1 MADRPAAE
9 VHVDVPLVRRLLA
22 AQCPEIDGVGR
33 TADLSLEIVGE
44 GWDNVMLRLGTSLAV
59 RVPRR
64 DLSARLVVHEQQW
77 LAEIARRVDVL
88 VPAPVVV
95 GTPTDEYPWHW
106 SVVPWVQGVAAG
118 SVDRAR
124 LRGVAAPLATF
135 FNQLRTPAPPDA
147 PVNTVRGGPLASR
160 DAVVR
165 DRLALLDHPRR
176 DELARAWDV
185 ALAAPVWEGPALWL
199 HGDPHAYNIVV
210 SDEDLASE
218 EDVVSDEDV
227 VSGEFVVSDE
237 DLASEDP
244 AADVTLRAVVDFG
257 DMTSGDPAGD
267 LAAAWLIFDLA
278 GRRTFR
284 DTVDAAAAGS
294 AVLLDPAVWE
304 RARGWALVLATALL
318 AHSDDAPDL
327 AAAGRQTV
335 DALLDD
341 V

>member
-9 VHVDVPLVRRLLA
+9 VDVDVPLVRRLLE
-22 AQCPEIDGVGR
+22 AQCPEIDGAGR

-44 GWDNVMLRLGTSLAV
+44 GWDNVMLRLGSSLAV

-88 VPAPVVV
+88 VPAPVVA
-95 GTPTDEYPWHW
+95 GTPSDEYPWHW
-106 SVVPWVQGVAAG
+106 SVVPWVEGVAAG
-118 SVDRAR
+118 SVDRSR
-124 LRGVAAPLATF
+124 LRGVAAPLARF
-135 FNQLRTPAPPDA
+135 FNQLRTPAPADA
-147 PVNTVRGGPLASR
+147 PTSAVRGGPLASR

-165 DRLALLDHPRR
+165 DRLAHLDHPRR

-199 HGDPHAYNIVV
+199 HGDPHAYNI
-210 SDEDLASE
+210 
-218 EDVVSDEDV
+218 VVSDEDV

-267 LAAAWLIFDLA
+267 LAAAWLIFDVA

-284 DTVDAAAAGS
+284 DTVDAEAAGS

>member
-9 VHVDVPLVRRLLA
+9 VDVDVPLVRRLLE

-33 TADLSLEIVGE
+33 TADLALEIVGE
-44 GWDNVMLRLGTSLAV
+44 GWDNVMLRLGPSLAV

-77 LAEIARRVDVL
+77 LVDVARRVDVE
-88 VPAPVVV
+88 VPAPVVAGV
-95 GTPTDEYPWHW
+95 PTDEYPWHW
-106 SVVPWVQGVAAG
+106 TVVSWVEGVAAG
-118 SVDRAR
+118 SVDRSR
-124 LRGVAAPLATF
+124 LRGVAAPLARF
-135 FNQLRTPAPPDA
+135 FDQLRTPAPLDA
-147 PVNTVRGGPLASR
+147 PVNTVRGGPLATR

-165 DRLALLDHPRR
+165 DRLDRLDHPRR
-176 DELARAWDV
+176 DDLARAWET

-199 HGDPHAYNIVV
+199 HGDPHPYNIVV
-210 SDEDLASE
+210 SDDAARSEDTVMSEDVMSE
-218 EDVVSDEDV
+218 EPP
-227 VSGEFVVSDE
+227 G
-237 DLASEDP
+237 
-244 AADVTLRAVVDFG
+244 DVTLRAVVDFG
-257 DMTSGDPAGD
+257 DMTSGDPACD
-267 LAAAWLIFDLA
+267 LAAAWLVFDAA

-284 DTVDAAAAGS
+284 ATVDAAAAGS
-294 AVLLDPAVWE
+294 AVPLDPAVWQ

-335 DALLDD
+335 EALLDD

>member
-1 MADRPAAE
+1 MADRPGAE
-9 VHVDVPLVRRLLA
+9 VHVDVPLVRRLLE

-33 TADLSLEIVGE
+33 TADLALEIVGE
-44 GWDNVMLRLGTSLAV
+44 GWDNVMLRLGPSLAV

-64 DLSARLVVHEQQW
+64 DLSARLLVHEQQW

-88 VPAPVVV
+88 VPASVVA

-106 SVVPWVQGVAAG
+106 TVVPWVEGVAAG
-118 SVDRAR
+118 SVDRSR
-124 LRGVAAPLATF
+124 LRGVAGPLARF
-135 FNQLRTPAPPDA
+135 FHQLRMPAPPDA

-165 DRLALLDHPRR
+165 ERLAQLDHPRR
-176 DELARAWDV
+176 DELARAWEV

-210 SDEDLASE
+210 SEDAARTEGDVMSE
-218 EDVVSDEDV
+218 
-227 VSGEFVVSDE
+227 G
-237 DLASEDP
+237 P
-244 AADVTLRAVVDFG
+244 AAEVTLRAVVDFG
-257 DMTSGDPAGD
+257 DMTSGDPACD
-267 LAAAWLIFDLA
+267 LAAAWLVFDAA

-284 DTVDAAAAGS
+284 ATVDDAAAGS
-294 AVLLDPAVWE
+294 TVPLDPAVWQ

-327 AAAGRQTV
+327 AAAGRQTAE
-335 DALLDD
+335 ALLDD

>member
-9 VHVDVPLVRRLLA
+9 VDVDVPLVRRLLE

-44 GWDNVMLRLGTSLAV
+44 GWDNVMLRLGPSLAV

-77 LAEIARRVDVL
+77 LAEIARRVDVE
-88 VPAPVVV
+88 VPVPVVA

-106 SVVPWVQGVAAG
+106 SVVPWVEGVAAG
-118 SVDRAR
+118 SVDRSR
-124 LRGVAAPLATF
+124 LRGVAAPLARF
-135 FNQLRTPAPPDA
+135 FSQLGTPAPPDA
-147 PVNTVRGGPLASR
+147 PVNAVRGGPLASR

-165 DRLALLDHPRR
+165 DRLTHLDHPRR
-176 DELARAWDV
+176 DELARAWEI

-210 SDEDLASE
+210 SDDAAATEGAVVS
-218 EDVVSDEDV
+218 EDVM
-227 VSGEFVVSDE
+227 
-237 DLASEDP
+237 SEGP
-244 AADVTLRAVVDFG
+244 PADVTLRAVVDFG
-257 DMTSGDPAGD
+257 DMTSGDPACD
-267 LAAAWLIFDLA
+267 LAAAWLVFDA
-278 GRRTFR
+278 TGRTTFR
-284 DTVDAAAAGS
+284 ATVDAAAAGS
-294 AVLLDPAVWE
+294 AVPLDPAVWQ

-335 DALLDD
+335 EALLDD
-341 V
+341 A